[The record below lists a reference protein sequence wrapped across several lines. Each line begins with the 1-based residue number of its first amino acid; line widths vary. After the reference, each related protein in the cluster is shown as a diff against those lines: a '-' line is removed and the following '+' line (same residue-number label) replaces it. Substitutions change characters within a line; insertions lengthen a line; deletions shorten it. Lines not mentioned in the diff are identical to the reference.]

1 MKAGGIKSLDDT
13 DLKEGKDYI
22 IAWDGVE
29 VPQRKIFNTPPE
41 NIKALSKN
49 IGRAIKKMR

>member
-1 MKAGGIKSLDDT
+1 MTKEDSDEKFSFQI
-13 DLKEGKDYI
+13 EGKDYI